1 LSAGESSRMA
11 SIKPGLTVTACEK
24 SLKVT
29 TTDWSTSGIVE
40 AATVLEANSAR
51 GKPDVPV
58 DQIDIVRFAV
68 VEEPLDIET
77 FTLDSV
83 PAIPAV
89 KVWAME

>member
-1 LSAGESSRMA
+1 MA
-11 SIKPGLTVTACEK
+11 SIKPGVTVTACEK

-29 TTDWSTSGIVE
+29 TTGWSTSGMVE
-40 AATVLEANSAR
+40 AAIVLEANSAR
-51 GKPDVPV
+51 GEPDALV
-58 DQIDIVRFAV
+58 DQMDIVRFAV
-68 VEEPLDIET
+68 VEEPLNTET